1 MSISRLTSLQKALA
15 LVAQSANA
23 DDDVDVRWRLSDDHD
38 DDDDGGDDDD
48 DDDDEIPNNNS
59 SSCNVAIFSRRCIV
73 HGLSL
78 HEKYT
83 SINENQLHGNFLLN
97 YLLVT
102 VAKKLINF
110 NHNDTTT
117 RRLRILHENE
127 PTTRQLAAPSQ
138 VSKKV
143 SKSN

>member
-23 DDDVDVRWRLSDDHD
+23 DDDVDVRWRLSDDH
-38 DDDDGGDDDD
+38 DDD